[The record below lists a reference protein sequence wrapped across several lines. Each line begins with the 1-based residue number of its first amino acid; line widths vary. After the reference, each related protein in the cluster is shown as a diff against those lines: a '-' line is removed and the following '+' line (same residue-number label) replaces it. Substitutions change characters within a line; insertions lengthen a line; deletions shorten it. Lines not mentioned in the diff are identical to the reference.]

1 MGSPFVLRSHEQAH
15 PAQCPKVCPLNV
27 EDQLQRAFEEKCHR
41 QGLKITRERQRVFEA
56 LLRQEHPVTRSYLL
70 GELTSQGIHPPTL
83 YRTIDA
89 FVAAQIVQA
98 ISLSGDVGY
107 ELLPPFAPHHHHF
120 HCLNCQKV
128 IGYEVAPGAELD
140 ESMMP
145 GEAKYH
151 QVDVYGICKDCL

>member
-1 MGSPFVLRSHEQAH
+1 MNSDR
-15 PAQCPKVCPLNV
+15 
-27 EDQLQRAFEEKCHR
+27 LQQAFEEKCHR
-41 QGLKITRERQRVFEA
+41 QRLKITKERQQVFEA

-70 GELTSQGIHPPTL
+70 AELTGNGIHPPTL

-98 ISLSGDVGY
+98 ISLNGGVGY

-128 IGYEVAPGAELD
+128 IGYEVNPGAELD
-140 ESMMP
+140 EAAMP
-145 GEAKYH
+145 GEVLYH
-151 QVDVYGICKDCL
+151 QVDVYGVCRSCLDEGLPGQDQATVDRCIIDRAE

>member
-1 MGSPFVLRSHEQAH
+1 MVADR
-15 PAQCPKVCPLNV
+15 
-27 EDQLQRAFEEKCHR
+27 LQQAFEEKCHR
-41 QGLKITRERQRVFEA
+41 QGFKITRERQRVFEA

-70 GELTSQGIHPPTL
+70 AELTNEGIHPPTL

-120 HCLNCQKV
+120 HCLSCQRV
-128 IGYEVAPGAELD
+128 IGYEVTPGAELD
-140 ESMMP
+140 ETAMP
-145 GEAKYH
+145 GEALYH
-151 QVDVYGICKDCL
+151 QVDVYGVCNECCQESQNTSSGAHLEVCVVDRSK